1 MTGVARGGSPK
12 TRHAAT
18 IWGVYVV
25 PEWRGLHVAEAL
37 ITSCLT
43 WAKARKIV
51 IAKLGV
57 AATNASAVRCYER
70 CGFKI
75 CGTEPRALFYEG
87 SYYDFHLMFCSLDN
101 S

>member
-1 MTGVARGGSPK
+1 MTGVARGGTPK

-25 PEWRGLHVAEAL
+25 REWRGMHIAEEL
-37 ITSCLT
+37 ITSCLD
-43 WAKARKIV
+43 WARSRKIV
-51 IAKLGV
+51 TAKLGV
-57 AATNASAVRCYER
+57 AARNSSAVRCYER

-75 CGTEPRALFYEG
+75 YGTESRALFYDG
-87 SYYDFHLMFCSLDN
+87 NYYDFHLMCCSLDN